1 MKLTWKV
8 SQLFIVPQAE
18 GLENVVVRAHFT
30 ATGEQDGKAASYSGS
45 VEFAAPDPEAFT
57 PLAELQEPAVVG
69 WVQAALGDAA
79 IANIQSHLAGI
90 IAPEP
95 DPVSVPLPWVAGSE

>member
-1 MKLTWKV
+1 MNLTWKV
-8 SQLFIVPQAE
+8 SQLFIVPEAE

-30 ATGEQDGKAASYSGS
+30 VIGEQDGKAASHSGS

-57 PLAELQEPAVVG
+57 PLADLQESTVVG
-69 WVQAALGDAA
+69 WVQAALGDTA

-95 DPVSVPLPWVAGSE
+95 APVSVPLPWAAGSE